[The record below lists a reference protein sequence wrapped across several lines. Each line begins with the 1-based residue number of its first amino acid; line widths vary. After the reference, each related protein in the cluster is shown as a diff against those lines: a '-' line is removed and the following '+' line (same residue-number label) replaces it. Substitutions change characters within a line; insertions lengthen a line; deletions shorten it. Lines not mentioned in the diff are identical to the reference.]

1 MLRRSSPDK
10 KPPSTGTPA
19 WEKTRPRRKTRLS
32 AEAPEFFPENTNT
45 NVAEAEVDNLAS
57 TPVDDSPQSVRHDL
71 SKSPE
76 EPHQNDSEEET
87 TSPESNLERSNSQ
100 MLSFDQQ
107 SFNSDDLYTT
117 NSRVWVAPKTAE
129 LERWQ
134 RTKSNLHRM
143 SFIPKS
149 PLLPRTFPD
158 WLQHR
163 MDYLDTQ
170 VEQLVKQIAIKEKER
185 RKQIYPELN
194 TIKAKK
200 PFAERDFPDG
210 RSSVLARKS
219 IWSPWPDVTQRHEP
233 APWPSTQEMKEE
245 GDERHTSGYGRFLAL
260 PRAPGNPTVNHKQ
273 RHIITAHALD
283 RVWAVPPCG
292 RQIVEEEE
300 DYDDDYM
307 RFLLGGE
314 LLEALDN

>member
-1 MLRRSSPDK
+1 MS
-10 KPPSTGTPA
+10 
-19 WEKTRPRRKTRLS
+19 
-32 AEAPEFFPENTNT
+32 
-45 NVAEAEVDNLAS
+45 VAESEVDVLTP
-57 TPVDDSPQSVRHDL
+57 TPVDDSPQSVGHD
-71 SKSPE
+71 SGKSPN
-76 EPHQNDSEEET
+76 EPDQIDSGEET
-87 TSPESNLERSNSQ
+87 TSPELNLECSNSQ
-100 MLSFDQQ
+100 ILSFDQQ
-107 SFNSDDLYTT
+107 SFNSDDIYTT

-149 PLLPRTFPD
+149 PLLPRTFPE

-163 MDYLDTQ
+163 TDYLETQ
-170 VEQLVKQIAIKEKER
+170 VEQLVKQIETKEKSR
-185 RKQIYPELN
+185 SKQMYPEVD

-210 RSSVLARKS
+210 KSPVLARKS
-219 IWSPWPDVTQRHEP
+219 IWSPWPDATQCHEP

-273 RHIITAHALD
+273 RHIITAHTLD

-307 RFLLGGE
+307 RFLLGAD
-314 LLEALDN
+314 LLEALDH